1 LASLTLRD
9 SVCRTWLVKKQLH
22 FAKEVH
28 AILFEKNEV
37 SALPDLNKTLRG
49 GIGEFAKDCLRA
61 RNRGRGIP
69 LSNHN

>member
-1 LASLTLRD
+1 M
-9 SVCRTWLVKKQLH
+9 
-22 FAKEVH
+22 H

-61 RNRGRGIP
+61 RNRGTGILTCLGIFGP
-69 LSNHN
+69 REA